1 MDKKRKLKDYE
12 VYVFKTSVLNA
23 TDIAIISPHLNNYL
37 QNFKW
42 SFDLEACDN
51 ILRVESKFDVTR
63 TIIEILTEHNYH
75 CEELK

>member
-23 TDIAIISPHLNNYL
+23 TDIAIISLHLNNYL

-42 SFDLEACDN
+42 NFDLEDCDN
-51 ILRVESKFDVTR
+51 ILRVESKFDATR
-63 TIIEILTEHNYH
+63 TIIEILTELNYH